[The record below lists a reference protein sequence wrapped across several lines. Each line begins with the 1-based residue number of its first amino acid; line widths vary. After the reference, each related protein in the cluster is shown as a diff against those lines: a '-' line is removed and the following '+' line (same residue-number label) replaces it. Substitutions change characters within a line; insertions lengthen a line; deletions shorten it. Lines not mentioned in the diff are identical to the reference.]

1 MQTAWRM
8 YCVVAGDA
16 FFANINAGFG
26 ASLEVRKLYPV
37 VDDADPCAGNHGL
50 RESEQVLSVR

>member
-1 MQTAWRM
+1 M
-8 YCVVAGDA
+8 YRVVAGNA

-26 ASLEVRKLYPV
+26 ASREVRKLYPV
-37 VDDADPCAGNHGL
+37 VDDADACAGNHGL